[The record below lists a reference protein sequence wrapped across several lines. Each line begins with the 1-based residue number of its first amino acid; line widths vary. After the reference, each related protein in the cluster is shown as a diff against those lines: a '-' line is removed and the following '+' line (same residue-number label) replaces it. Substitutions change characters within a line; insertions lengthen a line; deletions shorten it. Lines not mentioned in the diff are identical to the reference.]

1 MITIVDRLLV
11 KSFIGPFI
19 VTFAIAVFFFL
30 MQTLWFYIDD
40 IIGKGLGFFFIVELL
55 AYKCVGLFPM
65 ALPLAI
71 LISSV
76 MVMGGMAEHYE
87 LSSIKSAGVPLLR
100 VMRPLIFLGLLAALL
115 SYYCSATL
123 IPLAN
128 LQFGSRMYDIQQQK
142 PSLNLSEGVFNDDFQ
157 GFSIHIGKKGTDG
170 KSISDVLI
178 YDQSENAKGQ
188 YSQITAKDG
197 EMYAAQDGKYFVM
210 NLKNGHQY
218 VEVAPGGVSS
228 TSGRY
233 PFVRTSFKKYTKVF
247 DMSEFALSSTD
258 KSLFKSNKSM
268 MSIPELSDAIDSMQ
282 LRMQDRST
290 SMGEQIKVFFT
301 YLPADSAFQY
311 KPLKDSEQ
319 TDSTNQPISINLK
332 QNDTLKAKS
341 DTIKLNKKPPVQV
354 NTSYQQAI
362 LEVSSDVDPQ
372 TGEKIN
378 SNKLRKVQRLVKQ
391 KKLDSTKIAPVN
403 TALPVEINRLDTV
416 QKFANVFAQ
425 PDRLRMY
432 DRAKT
437 FVLSIQNQAES
448 TMRSLQSMRE
458 QQVKYIYEMW
468 TKYSI
473 AVVCIIFVFVGAPMG
488 AIVRKGGF
496 GYPILVSIIFFMIF
510 VILTI
515 FCRKIAEAF
524 VLPAAVAAWVP
535 AMVLFPIG
543 LLLTLK
549 AMNDS
554 KFNMNIAEGFKRLL
568 DRFKRKVVKA

>member
-40 IIGKGLGFFFIVELL
+40 IIGKGLGFFFIIELL

-100 VMRPLIFLGLLAALL
+100 VMRPLIFLGLLAGLL
-115 SYYCSATL
+115 SYYCSTTL

-128 LQFGSRMYDIQQQK
+128 LKFGSRMYDIQQQK

-178 YDQSENAKGQ
+178 YDQSESAKGQ

-197 EMYAAQDGKYFVM
+197 EMYAAQDGRYFVM
-210 NLKNGHQY
+210 NLKNGYQY
-218 VEVAPGGVSS
+218 VEVAPGGVSN

-247 DMSEFALSSTD
+247 DMSEFALNRTNED
-258 KSLFKSNKSM
+258 LFKSNKSM

-290 SMGEQIKVFFT
+290 SLGEQIKVFFT
-301 YLPADSAFQY
+301 YLPADSTFQY
-311 KPLKDSEQ
+311 KPLENELQ
-319 TDSTNQPISINLK
+319 TDTIAQPVTLNL
-332 QNDTLKAKS
+332 QQS
-341 DTIKLNKKPPVQV
+341 DTIKLNKKPVQV
-354 NTSYQQAI
+354 STSYQRAI
-362 LEVSSDVDPQ
+362 LEVSSDIDPQ
-372 TGEKIN
+372 TGEKITP
-378 SNKLRKVQRLVKQ
+378 NKLGDVQRLAKR
-391 KKLDSTKIAPVN
+391 KKLDSTKIAPINV
-403 TALPVEINRLDTV
+403 ALPVEINRLDTI

-425 PDRLRMY
+425 PDRLRVY

-496 GYPILVSIIFFMIF
+496 GYPILVSIIFFMLF

-554 KFNMNIAEGFKRLL
+554 KFNIGEGFKRFV
-568 DRFKRKVVKA
+568 DKFKRKPVKELV